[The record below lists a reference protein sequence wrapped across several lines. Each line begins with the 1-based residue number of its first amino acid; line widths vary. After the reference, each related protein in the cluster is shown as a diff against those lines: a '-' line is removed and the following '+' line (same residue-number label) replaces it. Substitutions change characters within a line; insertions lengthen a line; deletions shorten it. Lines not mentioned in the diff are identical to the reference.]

1 MNSSIFLPLLYSPIM
16 KYILTL
22 SCNDQVGIV
31 SKIAGFLSSKDANII
46 DSHQFGDPLSKRFF
60 MRILF
65 EKESFELNDLS
76 HCFAPIAHSLEAE
89 WKIHMTTEQMKA
101 VILVSRQGHCLLDLL
116 HRSKTGDLP
125 IRIEAIASNHPH
137 LKEMADRYKIPF
149 YYFPLTPETRLEQEN
164 KILNLIKKVNS
175 PLVILARYMQ
185 ILSPGLAEQLKGKA
199 INIHH
204 SFLPSF
210 KGAKPYHQA
219 YERGVKLVGA
229 TAHYVTSN
237 LDEGPII
244 EQRVER
250 VTHTDTPEQLVSL
263 GQDVESRV
271 LLQAIHFHAEHRI
284 FINGNKTVIFR

>member
-1 MNSSIFLPLLYSPIM
+1 M

-22 SCNDQVGIV
+22 SCKDQVGIV
-31 SKIAGFLSSKDANII
+31 SRIASFLGEKDANII
-46 DSHQFGDPLSKRFF
+46 DSHQFGDPVSKRFF
-60 MRILF
+60 MRVLF
-65 EKESFELNDLS
+65 VKESFDLNDFS
-76 HCFAPIAHSLEAE
+76 HDFNPIAQSLGADWE
-89 WKIHMTTEQMKA
+89 IHTATDKMKA
-101 VILVSRQGHCLLDLL
+101 VILVSKQGHCLIDLL
-116 HRSKTGDLP
+116 HRSKTGSLP
-125 IRIEAIASNHPH
+125 IQIEAIVSNHPD
-137 LKEMADRYKIPF
+137 LKEMAAWYKVPF
-149 YYFPLTPETRLEQEN
+149 HHFPVTPETKPEQEK
-164 KILNLIKKVNS
+164 KILDLIGEKNAH
-175 PLVILARYMQ
+175 LVVLARYMQ
-185 ILSPGLAEQLKGKA
+185 ILSPFLTEQLQGKA

-229 TAHYVTSN
+229 TAHYVTSD

-263 GQDVESRV
+263 GQDVESQV
-271 LLQAIHFHAEHRI
+271 LLQAIHFHAEHRV